1 MNRNKRVE
9 KQINSFKY
17 KGEPIKITLGTLI
30 LTCLSVLLIIVATFT
45 QVTLKHP
52 YFPLNTF
59 TFLAGDVTDA
69 EILHHFIKSYK
80 YIPQIPVVFF
90 IVALLGR
97 KFGILAILMY
107 ITAGLFFPVF
117 ALGGGVSYLFEYGF
131 GYILAFLPAIFFAGT
146 LLKGKTDFL
155 RIFLI
160 SIIGVLTIHILG
172 ILYMLFIA
180 TLRQA
185 PMDMVT
191 SWILSQ
197 SGVQIIYDIF
207 FSMLAVFFGRQLRKL
222 LWVVMC

>member
-1 MNRNKRVE
+1 MSKRVA

-30 LTCLSVLLIIVATFT
+30 LTGLCVLLIIVATFT

-52 YFPLNTF
+52 YLPFDTL
-59 TFLAGDVTDA
+59 TFLAQDVNDY

-97 KFGILAILMY
+97 KFGILAILSY
-107 ITAGLFFPVF
+107 IILGLFFPIF

-131 GYILAFLPAIFFAGT
+131 GYILAFVPAIFFAGT

-155 RIFLI
+155 RVFLI
-160 SIIGVLTIHILG
+160 AIIGVITIHVLG
-172 ILYMLFIA
+172 ILYMFFVA
-180 TLRQA
+180 TLRHA
-185 PMDMVT
+185 PMDLVI
-191 SWILSQ
+191 SWISSQ
-197 SGVQIIYDIF
+197 SGVQILYDIF
-207 FSMLAVFFGRQLRKL
+207 FSMIGIYLGRQMRKL
-222 LWVVMC
+222 LWIVMC

>member
-1 MNRNKRVE
+1 MSKRVA

-30 LTCLSVLLIIVATFT
+30 LTGLCVLLIIIATFT

-59 TFLAGDVTDA
+59 TFLSQDVNDY

-97 KFGILAILMY
+97 KFGILSILIY
-107 ITAGLFFPVF
+107 IILGLFFPIF
-117 ALGGGVSYLFEYGF
+117 ALGGGISYMFEYGF
-131 GYILAFLPAIFFAGT
+131 GYILAFIPAIFFAGT

-160 SIIGVLTIHILG
+160 SIIGVLTIHVLG
-172 ILYMLFIA
+172 ILYMLFVA
-180 TLRQA
+180 TLRHA
-185 PMDMVT
+185 PMDLVT
-191 SWILSQ
+191 SWITSQ
-197 SGVQIIYDIF
+197 SGVQIFYDIF
-207 FSMLAVFFGRQLRKL
+207 FSIIAIYFGRLSRKL
-222 LWVVMC
+222 LWIVMC